1 MASSTITGVGSGF
14 DTIGIVKALV
24 DAEKAPKQSQI
35 TAQQKDTTIQLSAVG
50 TVKASLESYRTAI
63 AKLNSVSSFN
73 GLTASST
80 DEKISK
86 VTIDDKAS
94 SGKYALNVTQLATS
108 SKITSKVFEGGAS
121 ASVNSSEQDQ
131 TLTISQSGDSYD
143 VKIPAG
149 ATMQQTRD
157 AINTQLQSK
166 GISANVLTDANGSR
180 LVIGSQTTG
189 KGTDITISGDSEL
202 ATDYSAGKPP
212 VNAEYTIDDIAME
225 SSSNK
230 ITSAISGV
238 TLELLDTKA
247 STITVASNTDTL
259 KTSVQSFVTAYNA
272 LLTSI
277 NTQTKVTATGD
288 AATTTSG
295 ALTGD
300 ASMRQLVNGLRGEL
314 LQNSGTS
321 SVGNLAQMGI
331 STDQKT
337 GLLTLKTSVQ
347 SFVTAYNALLTSINT
362 QTKVT
367 ATGDAATTTSG
378 ALTGDASMRQLV
390 NSLRGELLQNSGTS
404 SVGNLAQMGI
414 STDQKTGLLTL
425 DDTKWK
431 AAVATPNGAIEIA
444 KVFTGDTGLITRM
457 TKATESYVG
466 SSGLL
471 ATRATDLNT
480 KLTDLT
486 TQQADLDRRMESM
499 KTTLTAKYTAMDG
512 LIAKIN
518 ASSSSIMTT
527 LNSLN
532 NPKSD

>member
-50 TVKASLESYRTAI
+50 TVKASLETYRTAI

-73 GLTASST
+73 GLTASSN

-94 SGKYALNVTQLATS
+94 SGKYALNVTQLATA

-121 ASVNSSEQDQ
+121 ASVNSSEKDQ

-189 KGTDITISGDSEL
+189 KGTDITVSGDSEL
-202 ATDYSAGKPP
+202 VTGYSAGKPP

-238 TLELLDTKA
+238 TLELLDTKP

-288 AATTTSG
+288 AATTTAG

-300 ASMRQLVNGLRGEL
+300 ASMRQLVNG
-314 LQNSGTS
+314 
-321 SVGNLAQMGI
+321 
-331 STDQKT
+331 
-337 GLLTLKTSVQ
+337 
-347 SFVTAYNALLTSINT
+347 
-362 QTKVT
+362 
-367 ATGDAATTTSG
+367 
-378 ALTGDASMRQLV
+378 
-390 NSLRGELLQNSGTS
+390 LRGELLQNSGTS

-466 SSGLL
+466 TAGLL

-486 TQQADLDRRMESM
+486 TQQSDLDRRMESM

-532 NPKSD
+532 NPKSN

>member
-50 TVKASLESYRTAI
+50 TVKASLETYRTAI

-73 GLTASST
+73 GLTASSN

-94 SGKYALNVTQLATS
+94 SGKYALNVTQLATA

-202 ATDYSAGKPP
+202 ATGYSAGKPP

-300 ASMRQLVNGLRGEL
+300 ASMRQLVNG
-314 LQNSGTS
+314 
-321 SVGNLAQMGI
+321 
-331 STDQKT
+331 
-337 GLLTLKTSVQ
+337 
-347 SFVTAYNALLTSINT
+347 
-362 QTKVT
+362 
-367 ATGDAATTTSG
+367 
-378 ALTGDASMRQLV
+378 
-390 NSLRGELLQNSGTS
+390 LRGELLQNSGTS

>member
-50 TVKASLESYRTAI
+50 TVKASLETYRAAI

-73 GLTASST
+73 GLAATSS

-94 SGKYALNVTQLATS
+94 TGTYALDVSKLATS
-108 SKITSKVFEGGAS
+108 SKITSKVFEGGTS
-121 ASVNSSEQDQ
+121 SVVNSGTEPT
-131 TLTISQSGDSYD
+131 TLTISQSGSDYNVS
-143 VKIPAG
+143 IPAG
-149 ATMQQTRD
+149 ATLQQTRE

-202 ATDYSAGKPP
+202 STGYDAGKAP
-212 VNAEYTIDDIAME
+212 VNAEYTIDGIAME

-230 ITSAISGV
+230 VTSAISGV
-238 TLELLDTKA
+238 TLELIDTKA
-247 STITVASNTDTL
+247 STITVASNTATL
-259 KTSVQSFVTAYNA
+259 KTSVQSFVSAYNA

-288 AATTTSG
+288 SATTTSG

-300 ASMRQLVNGLRGEL
+300 ASMRQLVSGIRNEL
-314 LQNSGTS
+314 LQNSGS
-321 SVGNLAQMGI
+321 SSMGNL
-331 STDQKT
+331 S
-337 GLLTLKTSVQ
+337 
-347 SFVTAYNALLTSINT
+347 
-362 QTKVT
+362 
-367 ATGDAATTTSG
+367 
-378 ALTGDASMRQLV
+378 
-390 NSLRGELLQNSGTS
+390 
-404 SVGNLAQMGI
+404 QMGI

-425 DDTKWK
+425 DDKQWD
-431 AAVATPNGAIEIA
+431 AAVAKPNGATEIA
-444 KVFTGDTGLITRM
+444 KAFTGDTGLVARM
-457 TKATESYVG
+457 TKATDSYVG
-466 SSGLL
+466 TTGLL
-471 ATRATDLNT
+471 ASRVTDLNT

-499 KTTLTAKYTAMDG
+499 KTSLTSKYTAMDT

-532 NPKSD
+532 NPKTS

>member
-50 TVKASLESYRTAI
+50 TVKASLETYRAAI

-73 GLTASST
+73 GLTASSN

-94 SGKYALNVTQLATS
+94 SGKYALNVTQLATA
-108 SKITSKVFEGGAS
+108 SKITSKVFEGGTS

-131 TLTISQSGDSYD
+131 TLIISQSGDSYD

-189 KGTDITISGDSEL
+189 KGTDITVSGDSEL
-202 ATDYSAGKPP
+202 ATGYDAGKPP
-212 VNAEYTIDDIAME
+212 MNAEYTIDDIAME

-259 KTSVQSFVTAYNA
+259 KTSVQSFVSAYNA

-288 AATTTSG
+288 AATTTAG

-321 SVGNLAQMGI
+321 SVGNL
-331 STDQKT
+331 S
-337 GLLTLKTSVQ
+337 
-347 SFVTAYNALLTSINT
+347 
-362 QTKVT
+362 
-367 ATGDAATTTSG
+367 
-378 ALTGDASMRQLV
+378 
-390 NSLRGELLQNSGTS
+390 
-404 SVGNLAQMGI
+404 QMGI

-471 ATRATDLNT
+471 AARATDLNT
-480 KLTDLT
+480 KLTTLT

-499 KTTLTAKYTAMDG
+499 KSTLTAKYTAMDG

>member
-14 DTIGIVKALV
+14 DTVGIVTALV
-24 DAEKAPKQSQI
+24 NAEKAPKQSQI
-35 TAQQKDTTIQLSAVG
+35 TKLQTSTTTQLSAVG
-50 TVKASLESYRTAI
+50 TVKVALESYRTAI

-73 GLTASST
+73 GLAASSS

-94 SGKYALNVTQLATS
+94 SGTYALDVTQLATA
-108 SKITSKVFEGGAS
+108 SKVTSKVFEGGS
-121 ASVNSSEQDQ
+121 SVVVNAGTQST
-131 TLTISQSGDSYD
+131 TLTISQSDNDYN
-143 VKIPAG
+143 VTIPAG

-166 GISANVLTDANGSR
+166 GISANVLNDANGSR
-180 LVIGSQTTG
+180 LVISSQTTG

-202 ATDYSAGKPP
+202 STGYDVGKPP
-212 VNAEYTIDDIAME
+212 VNAEYTIDGIAME

-238 TLELLDTKA
+238 SLELIDTKA
-247 STITVASNTDTL
+247 STITVASNTATL

-272 LLTSI
+272 LLTTI

-300 ASMRQLVNGLRGEL
+300 ASMRQLVNGIRNEL
-314 LQNSGTS
+314 LQNTSGS
-321 SVGNLAQMGI
+321 SVGNL
-331 STDQKT
+331 S
-337 GLLTLKTSVQ
+337 
-347 SFVTAYNALLTSINT
+347 
-362 QTKVT
+362 
-367 ATGDAATTTSG
+367 
-378 ALTGDASMRQLV
+378 
-390 NSLRGELLQNSGTS
+390 
-404 SVGNLAQMGI
+404 QMGI

-425 DDTKWK
+425 DDKKWN
-431 AAVATPNGAIEIA
+431 AAVATPNGALEIS
-444 KVFTGDTGLITRM
+444 KVFTGDTGLVARM
-457 TKATESYVG
+457 TKATDAYVG
-466 SSGLL
+466 TTGLL
-471 ATRATDLNT
+471 ASRASDLNT
-480 KLTDLT
+480 KLTGLT
-486 TQQADLDRRMESM
+486 TQQADLDRRMDSL
-499 KTTLTAKYTAMDG
+499 KSTLSAKYTAMDT
-512 LIAKIN
+512 LIAQMN

>member
-50 TVKASLESYRTAI
+50 TVKGSLETYRAAI

-73 GLTASST
+73 GLAASSS

-94 SGKYALNVTQLATS
+94 SGKYALDVTQLATS
-108 SKITSKVFEGGAS
+108 SKITSKVFEGGTS
-121 ASVNSSEQDQ
+121 AVVNAGTEPT
-131 TLTISQSGDSYD
+131 TLTISQSGSDYNVS
-143 VKIPAG
+143 IPAG
-149 ATMQQTRD
+149 ATLQQTRE
-157 AINTQLQSK
+157 AINAQLQSK

-202 ATDYSAGKPP
+202 STGFDAGKAP
-212 VNAEYTIDDIAME
+212 VNAEYTIDGIAME

-230 ITSAISGV
+230 VTSAISGV
-238 TLELLDTKA
+238 TLELIDTKA
-247 STITVASNTDTL
+247 STITVASNTATL
-259 KTSVQSFVTAYNA
+259 KTSVQSFVSAYNA

-300 ASMRQLVNGLRGEL
+300 ASMRQLVNGIRNEL
-314 LQNSGTS
+314 LQNSAS
-321 SVGNLAQMGI
+321 SSMG
-331 STDQKT
+331 
-337 GLLTLKTSVQ
+337 
-347 SFVTAYNALLTSINT
+347 
-362 QTKVT
+362 
-367 ATGDAATTTSG
+367 
-378 ALTGDASMRQLV
+378 
-390 NSLRGELLQNSGTS
+390 SLS
-404 SVGNLAQMGI
+404 QMGI

-425 DDTKWK
+425 DDKKWD
-431 AAVATPNGAIEIA
+431 AAVATPNGASEIA
-444 KVFTGDTGLITRM
+444 KVFTGDTGLVARM
-457 TKATESYVG
+457 TKATDSYVG
-466 SSGLL
+466 TTGLL
-471 ATRATDLNT
+471 ASRVTDLNT

-499 KTTLTAKYTAMDG
+499 KTSLTSKYTAMDT

>member
-50 TVKASLESYRTAI
+50 TVKASLETYRAAI

-73 GLTASST
+73 GLAATSS

-94 SGKYALNVTQLATS
+94 TGTYALDVSKLATS
-108 SKITSKVFEGGAS
+108 SKITSKVFEGGTS
-121 ASVNSSEQDQ
+121 SVVNSGTEPT
-131 TLTISQSGDSYD
+131 TLTISQSGSDYNVS
-143 VKIPAG
+143 IPAG
-149 ATMQQTRD
+149 ATLQQTRE

-189 KGTDITISGDSEL
+189 KGTDITISGDSDL
-202 ATDYSAGKPP
+202 STGYDAGKPP
-212 VNAEYTIDDIAME
+212 VNAEYTIDGIAME

-230 ITSAISGV
+230 VTSAISGV
-238 TLELLDTKA
+238 TLELIDTKA
-247 STITVASNTDTL
+247 STITVASNTATL
-259 KTSVQSFVTAYNA
+259 KTSVQSFVSAYNA

-288 AATTTSG
+288 SATTTSG

-300 ASMRQLVNGLRGEL
+300 ASMRQLVSGIRNEL
-314 LQNSGTS
+314 LQNSGS
-321 SVGNLAQMGI
+321 SSMGNL
-331 STDQKT
+331 S
-337 GLLTLKTSVQ
+337 
-347 SFVTAYNALLTSINT
+347 
-362 QTKVT
+362 
-367 ATGDAATTTSG
+367 
-378 ALTGDASMRQLV
+378 
-390 NSLRGELLQNSGTS
+390 
-404 SVGNLAQMGI
+404 QMGI

-425 DDTKWK
+425 DDKQWD
-431 AAVATPNGAIEIA
+431 AAVAKPNGATEIA
-444 KVFTGDTGLITRM
+444 KAFTGDAGLVARM
-457 TKATESYVG
+457 TKATDSYVG
-466 SSGLL
+466 TTGLL
-471 ATRATDLNT
+471 ASRVTDLNT

-499 KTTLTAKYTAMDG
+499 KTSLTSKYTAMDT

-532 NPKSD
+532 NPKTS

>member
-202 ATDYSAGKPP
+202 ATGYSAGKPP

-225 SSSNK
+225 SSSNTV
-230 ITSAISGV
+230 TSAISGV

-300 ASMRQLVNGLRGEL
+300 ASMRQLVNG
-314 LQNSGTS
+314 
-321 SVGNLAQMGI
+321 
-331 STDQKT
+331 
-337 GLLTLKTSVQ
+337 
-347 SFVTAYNALLTSINT
+347 
-362 QTKVT
+362 
-367 ATGDAATTTSG
+367 
-378 ALTGDASMRQLV
+378 
-390 NSLRGELLQNSGTS
+390 LRGELLQNSGTS

>member
-94 SGKYALNVTQLATS
+94 SGKYALDVTQLATS

-189 KGTDITISGDSEL
+189 KGTDITVSGDSEL
-202 ATDYSAGKPP
+202 ATGYSAGKPP

-288 AATTTSG
+288 AATTTAG

-321 SVGNLAQMGI
+321 SVGNL
-331 STDQKT
+331 S
-337 GLLTLKTSVQ
+337 
-347 SFVTAYNALLTSINT
+347 
-362 QTKVT
+362 
-367 ATGDAATTTSG
+367 
-378 ALTGDASMRQLV
+378 
-390 NSLRGELLQNSGTS
+390 
-404 SVGNLAQMGI
+404 QMGI

-471 ATRATDLNT
+471 AARATDLNT
-480 KLTDLT
+480 KLTTLT
-486 TQQADLDRRMESM
+486 TQQVDLDRRMESM
-499 KTTLTAKYTAMDG
+499 KSTLTAKYTAMDG

>member
-202 ATDYSAGKPP
+202 ATGYSAGKPP

-300 ASMRQLVNGLRGEL
+300 ASMRQLVNG
-314 LQNSGTS
+314 
-321 SVGNLAQMGI
+321 
-331 STDQKT
+331 
-337 GLLTLKTSVQ
+337 
-347 SFVTAYNALLTSINT
+347 
-362 QTKVT
+362 
-367 ATGDAATTTSG
+367 
-378 ALTGDASMRQLV
+378 
-390 NSLRGELLQNSGTS
+390 LRGELLQNSGTS

>member
-50 TVKASLESYRTAI
+50 TVKGALETYRAAI

-73 GLTASST
+73 GLAATSS

-94 SGKYALNVTQLATS
+94 SGIYALDVSKLATS
-108 SKITSKVFEGGAS
+108 SKITSKVFEGGTS
-121 ASVNSSEQDQ
+121 SVVNSGSEPT
-131 TLTISQSGDSYD
+131 TLTISQSGENYNVS
-143 VKIPAG
+143 IPAG
-149 ATMQQTRD
+149 ATLQQTRE

-166 GISANVLTDANGSR
+166 GISANVLTDAKGSR

-202 ATDYSAGKPP
+202 STGYDAGKAP
-212 VNAEYTIDDIAME
+212 VNAEYTIDGIAME

-230 ITSAISGV
+230 VTSAISGV
-238 TLELLDTKA
+238 TLELIDTKA
-247 STITVASNTDTL
+247 STITVASNTATL
-259 KTSVQSFVTAYNA
+259 KTSVQSFVSAYNA

-300 ASMRQLVNGLRGEL
+300 ASMRQLVNGIRNEL
-314 LQNSGTS
+314 LQNSGS
-321 SVGNLAQMGI
+321 SSMGNL
-331 STDQKT
+331 S
-337 GLLTLKTSVQ
+337 
-347 SFVTAYNALLTSINT
+347 
-362 QTKVT
+362 
-367 ATGDAATTTSG
+367 
-378 ALTGDASMRQLV
+378 
-390 NSLRGELLQNSGTS
+390 
-404 SVGNLAQMGI
+404 QMGI

-425 DDTKWK
+425 DDKKWD

-444 KVFTGDTGLITRM
+444 KVFTGDTGLVARM
-457 TKATESYVG
+457 TKATDSYVG
-466 SSGLL
+466 TTGLL
-471 ATRATDLNT
+471 ASRVTDLNT

-499 KTTLTAKYTAMDG
+499 KTSLTSKYTAMDT

-532 NPKSD
+532 NPKTS

>member
-50 TVKASLESYRTAI
+50 TVKASLETYRTAI

-73 GLTASST
+73 GLTASSS

-94 SGKYALNVTQLATS
+94 SGKYALEVTQLATS

-121 ASVNSSEQDQ
+121 ASVNSGDKDE

-189 KGTDITISGDSEL
+189 KGTDITVSGDSEL
-202 ATDYSAGKPP
+202 ATGYSAGKPP

-259 KTSVQSFVTAYNA
+259 KTSVQSFVSAYNA

-288 AATTTSG
+288 AATTTAG

-321 SVGNLAQMGI
+321 SVGNL
-331 STDQKT
+331 S
-337 GLLTLKTSVQ
+337 
-347 SFVTAYNALLTSINT
+347 
-362 QTKVT
+362 
-367 ATGDAATTTSG
+367 
-378 ALTGDASMRQLV
+378 
-390 NSLRGELLQNSGTS
+390 
-404 SVGNLAQMGI
+404 QMGI

-457 TKATESYVG
+457 TKATETYVG

-471 ATRATDLNT
+471 AARATDLNT
-480 KLTDLT
+480 KLTNLT

-532 NPKSD
+532 NPKSN

>member
-50 TVKASLESYRTAI
+50 TVKASLETYRAAI

-73 GLTASST
+73 GLTASSN

-94 SGKYALNVTQLATS
+94 SGKYALNVTQLATA

-189 KGTDITISGDSEL
+189 KGTDITVSGDSEL
-202 ATDYSAGKPP
+202 ATGYDAGKPP
-212 VNAEYTIDDIAME
+212 MNAEYTIDDIAME

-259 KTSVQSFVTAYNA
+259 KTSVQSFVSAYNA

-288 AATTTSG
+288 AATTTAG

-321 SVGNLAQMGI
+321 SVGNL
-331 STDQKT
+331 S
-337 GLLTLKTSVQ
+337 
-347 SFVTAYNALLTSINT
+347 
-362 QTKVT
+362 
-367 ATGDAATTTSG
+367 
-378 ALTGDASMRQLV
+378 
-390 NSLRGELLQNSGTS
+390 
-404 SVGNLAQMGI
+404 QMGI

-471 ATRATDLNT
+471 AARATDLNT
-480 KLTDLT
+480 KLTTLT

-499 KTTLTAKYTAMDG
+499 KSTLTAKYTAMDG

>member
-14 DTIGIVKALV
+14 DTVGIVTALV
-24 DAEKAPKQSQI
+24 NAEKAPKQSQI
-35 TAQQKDTTIQLSAVG
+35 TKLQTSTTTQLSAVG
-50 TVKASLESYRTAI
+50 TVKVALESYRTAI
-63 AKLNSVSSFN
+63 AKLNSESSFN
-73 GLTASST
+73 GLAASTS

-94 SGKYALNVTQLATS
+94 SGKYALDVTQLATS
-108 SKITSKVFEGGAS
+108 SKITSKVFEGSS
-121 ASVNSSEQDQ
+121 AVVNSSEKDA
-131 TLTISQSGDSYD
+131 TLTISQSDNDYN
-143 VKIPAG
+143 VAIPAG

-180 LVIGSQTTG
+180 LVISSQTTG

-202 ATDYSAGKPP
+202 STGYSAGKPP
-212 VNAEYTIDDIAME
+212 VNAEYTIDGIAME

-230 ITSAISGV
+230 VTSAISGV
-238 TLELLDTKA
+238 SLELIDTKA
-247 STITVASNTDTL
+247 STITVASNTGTL

-300 ASMRQLVNGLRGEL
+300 ASMRQLVNGIRNEL
-314 LQNSGTS
+314 LQNTSGS
-321 SVGNLAQMGI
+321 SIGNL
-331 STDQKT
+331 S
-337 GLLTLKTSVQ
+337 
-347 SFVTAYNALLTSINT
+347 
-362 QTKVT
+362 
-367 ATGDAATTTSG
+367 
-378 ALTGDASMRQLV
+378 
-390 NSLRGELLQNSGTS
+390 
-404 SVGNLAQMGI
+404 QMGI

-425 DDTKWK
+425 DDKKWD
-431 AAVATPNGAIEIA
+431 AAVATPNGALEIS
-444 KVFTGDTGLITRM
+444 KVFTGDAGLVARM
-457 TKATESYVG
+457 TKATAAYVG
-466 SSGLL
+466 TSGLL
-471 ATRATDLNT
+471 ASRASDLNA

-486 TQQADLDRRMESM
+486 TEQGDLDRRMESL
-499 KTTLTAKYTAMDG
+499 KSTLSAKYTAMDT
-512 LIAKIN
+512 LIAQMN

-532 NPKSD
+532 NPKDD

>member
-50 TVKASLESYRTAI
+50 TVKASLETYRTAI

-73 GLTASST
+73 GLTASSS

-94 SGKYALNVTQLATS
+94 SGKYALEVTQLATS

-121 ASVNSSEQDQ
+121 ASVNSGDKDE

-189 KGTDITISGDSEL
+189 KGTDITVSGDSEL
-202 ATDYSAGKPP
+202 ATGYSAGKPP

-259 KTSVQSFVTAYNA
+259 KTSVQSFVSAYNA

-288 AATTTSG
+288 AATTTAG

-321 SVGNLAQMGI
+321 SVGNL
-331 STDQKT
+331 S
-337 GLLTLKTSVQ
+337 
-347 SFVTAYNALLTSINT
+347 
-362 QTKVT
+362 
-367 ATGDAATTTSG
+367 
-378 ALTGDASMRQLV
+378 
-390 NSLRGELLQNSGTS
+390 
-404 SVGNLAQMGI
+404 QMGI

-471 ATRATDLNT
+471 AARATDLNT
-480 KLTDLT
+480 KLTTLT

-499 KTTLTAKYTAMDG
+499 KSTLTAKYTAMDG

>member
-24 DAEKAPKQSQI
+24 DAEKAPKQTQI

-50 TVKASLESYRTAI
+50 TVKGALETYRAAI

-73 GLTASST
+73 GLAATSS

-94 SGKYALNVTQLATS
+94 SGTYALDVTKLATA
-108 SKITSKVFEGGAS
+108 SKVTSKVFEGGAS
-121 ASVNSSEQDQ
+121 SVVNSGTEPT
-131 TLTISQSGDSYD
+131 TLTISQSGTDYNVS
-143 VKIPAG
+143 VPAG
-149 ATMQQTRD
+149 ATLQQTRE
-157 AINTQLQSK
+157 AINNQLQSK

-202 ATDYSAGKPP
+202 STGYDAGKAPE
-212 VNAEYTIDDIAME
+212 NAIYTIDGIAME

-238 TLELLDTKA
+238 TLELIDTKA
-247 STITVASNTDTL
+247 STITVASNTATL
-259 KTSVQSFVTAYNA
+259 KTSVQSFVSAYNA

-300 ASMRQLVNGLRGEL
+300 ASMRQLVNGIRNEL
-314 LQNSGTS
+314 LQNSS
-321 SVGNLAQMGI
+321 SSSMG
-331 STDQKT
+331 
-337 GLLTLKTSVQ
+337 
-347 SFVTAYNALLTSINT
+347 
-362 QTKVT
+362 
-367 ATGDAATTTSG
+367 
-378 ALTGDASMRQLV
+378 
-390 NSLRGELLQNSGTS
+390 SLS
-404 SVGNLAQMGI
+404 QMGI

-425 DDTKWK
+425 DDKKWD
-431 AAVATPNGAIEIA
+431 AAVATPNGALEIS
-444 KVFTGDTGLITRM
+444 KVFTGDTGLVARM
-457 TKATESYVG
+457 TKATDSYVG
-466 SSGLL
+466 TTGLL
-471 ATRATDLNT
+471 ASRVADLNT

-486 TQQADLDRRMESM
+486 TQQADLDRRMDSM
-499 KTTLTAKYTAMDG
+499 KTSLTSKYTAMDT

-532 NPKSD
+532 NPKSS